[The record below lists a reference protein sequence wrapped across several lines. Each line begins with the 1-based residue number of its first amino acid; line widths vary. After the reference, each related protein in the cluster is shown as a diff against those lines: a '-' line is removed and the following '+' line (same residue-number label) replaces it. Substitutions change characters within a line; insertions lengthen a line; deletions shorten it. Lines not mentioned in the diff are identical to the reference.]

1 MKRNA
6 MLHIIAYDITSDKRL
21 RRVAAICEDYG
32 MRIEKSVFE
41 CELGHDD
48 FEEFWHRL
56 ERTIADGDSV
66 IDYPIPDSYHARI
79 RTLGASRRTESSKTI
94 IF

>member
-1 MKRNA
+1 

-21 RRVAAICEDYG
+21 RRVATICEDYG

-41 CELGHDD
+41 CELEHDD
-48 FEEFWHRL
+48 FEELWHRL

-66 IDYPIPDSYHARI
+66 IDYPIPDSYHDRI
-79 RTLGASRRTESSKTI
+79 RTLGASRRTEPSKTI

>member
-1 MKRNA
+1 

-21 RRVAAICEDYG
+21 RRVATICEDYG

-41 CELGHDD
+41 CELEHDD
-48 FEEFWHRL
+48 FEELWHRL
-56 ERTIADGDSV
+56 ECTIADGDSV
-66 IDYPIPDSYHARI
+66 IDYPIPDSYHDRI
-79 RTLGASRRTESSKTI
+79 RTLGASRRTEPSKTI